1 MNMEHGSKEGIV
13 YLVGAGPGDP
23 DLITVRARYLLDNCD
38 AVVYDSLIP
47 DELLVT
53 LPVEV
58 DLRYVGK
65 KTGEHSLPQQDIN
78 NLLVRLASQG
88 KRVVR
93 LKGGDP
99 FVFGRGAEEGAYLRE
114 HGIPFEIVPGI
125 TSGVAAPAFSGIPCT
140 DRTDASYV
148 MFLTGHKAVDK
159 VLSSVP
165 WEWVGGAKDGTL
177 VIYMGVAEI
186 PGIVEKLLAAG
197 MPPDLPA
204 AAIERGTV
212 STQRTVTSTL
222 SELPDA
228 VAEAGIRPPAL
239 FVIGKVVKHHET
251 LKWFENKPL
260 FGARVMV
267 TRPADQ
273 SAELYREL
281 RELGAEVLAYPTI
294 ATIEDFRSDDWD
306 ALRKVTAK
314 DRWVVLTSENGVRYF
329 LKQWYATI
337 GDIRALRDYKIA
349 AIGDGTARALNASN
363 IAPDFARTTGTIVGF
378 ADQMIAKLDLFNATI
393 VRVRSNL
400 SSERVE
406 KTLEGSGATVI
417 PLQVY
422 RSFPAKWSAATKT
435 KLFANLPDV
444 VIFTS
449 GAAAAGLAKNLTPEQ
464 LAELTGGATVV
475 SIGPATTKRI
485 ESYGIN
491 VGMESKVYT
500 MASIVEDLIARHHT
514 KRLKRRS

>member
-1 MNMEHGSKEGIV
+1 MENRNKEGIV

-53 LPVEV
+53 LPPEV

-65 KTGEHSLPQQDIN
+65 KSGAHSLPQDDIN

-99 FVFGRGAEEGAYLRE
+99 FVFGRGAEEACYLQE
-114 HGIPFEIVPGI
+114 HGIAYEIVPGI
-125 TSGVAAPAFSGIPCT
+125 TSGVAAPAYSGIPCT
-140 DRTDASYV
+140 DRKEASYV
-148 MFLTGHKAVDK
+148 MFLTGHKAIDK

-165 WEWVGGAKDGTL
+165 WEWVGGAKSGTL
-177 VIYMGVAEI
+177 VIYMGVSEI

-204 AAIERGTV
+204 AAVERGTV
-212 STQRTVTSTL
+212 STQRTLTSTL
-222 SELPDA
+222 SELPQA
-228 VAEAGIRPPAL
+228 VADAGIRPPAL
-239 FVIGKVVKHHET
+239 FVIGRVVDYHDT
-251 LKWFENKPL
+251 LSWYRDKPL
-260 FGARVMV
+260 FGVRVMV
-267 TRPADQ
+267 TRPSDQ

-306 ALRKVTAK
+306 SLRKVTAE
-314 DRWVVLTSENGVRYF
+314 DRWVVFTSENGVRYF

-337 GDIRALRDYKIA
+337 GDVRDLRAYKVA
-349 AIGDGTARALNASN
+349 AIGDGTARALHAAN
-363 IAPDFARTTGTIVGF
+363 IAPDFARTTGTTAAL
-378 ADQMIAKLDLFNATI
+378 ADQMVAKLDLSAATI

-400 SSERVE
+400 SSDRVE
-406 KTLEGSGATVI
+406 STLSSAGATVI

-422 RSFPAKWSAATKT
+422 RNFPAKWSAATKT

-444 VIFTS
+444 IIFTS

-464 LAELTGGATVV
+464 LTELAAGATVV

-485 ESYGIN
+485 ESHGMK

-500 MASIVEDLIARHHT
+500 MASIIEDLIARHHT
-514 KRLKRRS
+514 NPLKRQS

>member
-1 MNMEHGSKEGIV
+1 MEHGNKEGIV

-58 DLRYVGK
+58 DRRYVGK
-65 KTGEHSLPQQDIN
+65 KTGQHSLPQEKIN

-99 FVFGRGAEEGAYLRE
+99 FVFGRGAEEAGYLRE

-125 TSGVAAPAFSGIPCT
+125 TSGVAAPAYSGIPCT

-165 WEWVGGAKDGTL
+165 WDWVGGAKNGTL

-186 PGIVEKLLAAG
+186 REIADKLLAAG
-197 MPPDLPA
+197 MSPDLPA

-212 STQRTVTSTL
+212 STQRTVTTTL
-222 SELPDA
+222 SRLADEA
-228 VAEAGIRPPAL
+228 VAADVRPPAL
-239 FVIGKVVKHHET
+239 FVIGKVVNYHET
-251 LKWFENKPL
+251 LRWYQDKPL
-260 FGARVMV
+260 FGVRVMV
-267 TRPADQ
+267 TRPSDQ

-294 ATIEDFRSDDWD
+294 ATIEDFRSDEWD

-329 LKQWYATI
+329 LQQWYATI
-337 GDIRALRDYKIA
+337 GDIRDLSAYKVA

-363 IAPDFARTTGTIVGF
+363 IAPDFVPTAGTTD
-378 ADQMIAKLDLFNATI
+378 ALANQMAAKLDLSNATI

-400 SSERVE
+400 SGDHVE
-406 KTLEGSGATVI
+406 KTLEKAGATVI
-417 PLQVY
+417 PLCVY
-422 RSFPAKWSAATKT
+422 RSFPAKWSAATKD
-435 KLFANLPDV
+435 KLFANPPDV
-444 VIFTS
+444 IVFTS
-449 GAAAAGLAKNLTPEQ
+449 GAAAGGLAENLTPEQ
-464 LAELTGGATVV
+464 LTKLTTGAMVI
-475 SIGPATTKRI
+475 SIGPTTTKRI
-485 ESYGIN
+485 ESYGIEI
-491 VGMESKVYT
+491 GMESKVHT
-500 MASIVEDLIARHHT
+500 MASIVDDLIARHHT
-514 KRLKRRS
+514 NPLKRKS